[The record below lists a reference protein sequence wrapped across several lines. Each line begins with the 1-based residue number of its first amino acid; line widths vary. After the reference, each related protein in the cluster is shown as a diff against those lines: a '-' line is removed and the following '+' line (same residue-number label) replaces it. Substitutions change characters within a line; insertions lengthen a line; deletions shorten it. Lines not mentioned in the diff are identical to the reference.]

1 MARARKKNL
10 NDDADD
16 DDQLEKIE
24 LNKQNEMKKIFFFDP
39 EKLKKTLKLPQKK
52 NRRTINSLLCEKIF
66 AL

>member
-24 LNKQNEMKKIFFFDP
+24 LNKQNEMKKFFFFDP

-52 NRRTINSLLCEKIF
+52 SKNN
-66 AL
+66 